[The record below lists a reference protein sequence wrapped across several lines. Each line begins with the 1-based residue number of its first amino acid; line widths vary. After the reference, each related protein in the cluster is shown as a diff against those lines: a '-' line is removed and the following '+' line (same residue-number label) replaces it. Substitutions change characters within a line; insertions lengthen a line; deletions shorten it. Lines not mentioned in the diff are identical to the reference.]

1 MSYLL
6 DTNVLSEL
14 FKKSPNLGLVEWISQ
29 RPVESLFISVLTLG
43 ELRKGAQGVKD
54 DLHRMKL
61 IDWLETDLPI
71 FFSGRTLP
79 VDHHVADRWG
89 RLMFDAGRPLPSIDS
104 LLAATAIQY
113 GLDMVTRNTKDFDH
127 FNLDVIN
134 PWN

>member
-1 MSYLL
+1 MINSRKLKIIGLL
-6 DTNVLSEL
+6 ALL
-14 FKKSPNLGLVEWISQ
+14 
-29 RPVESLFISVLTLG
+29 
-43 ELRKGAQGVKD
+43 A
-54 DLHRMKL
+54 
-61 IDWLETDLPI
+61 PI

-104 LLAATAIQY
+104 LLAATAIQH

>member
-1 MSYLL
+1 
-6 DTNVLSEL
+6 
-14 FKKSPNLGLVEWISQ
+14 
-29 RPVESLFISVLTLG
+29 
-43 ELRKGAQGVKD
+43 VKD

-61 IDWLETDLPI
+61 IDWLETDLLI

-104 LLAATAIQY
+104 LLAATAIQH